1 MTKVGCPTAVL
12 RSWYRR
18 ALELEG
24 GGGTVA
30 DEDEMTEVI
39 RVRVRAGFS
48 ERLKGQAQRESRD
61 SAVKITV
68 SDVIRKAVEA
78 YLKRHGG

>member
-1 MTKVGCPTAVL
+1 VAEENEMTA
-12 RSWYRR
+12 
-18 ALELEG
+18 EEN
-24 GGGTVA
+24 
-30 DEDEMTEVI
+30 EMTEVI

-48 ERLKGQAQRESRD
+48 ERIKGQAQRETKD
-61 SAVKITV
+61 SAAKVTV

>member
-1 MTKVGCPTAVL
+1 M
-12 RSWYRR
+12 
-18 ALELEG
+18 
-24 GGGTVA
+24 A
-30 DEDEMTEVI
+30 DENEMTEVI

-48 ERLKGQAQRESRD
+48 ERIKAQAQRETKD
-61 SAVKITV
+61 SAQKITV